1 MSGCAIRRWGVGTSC
16 SRPTDT
22 PAAREMNATL
32 KEMQAERARQDAM
45 LWGSPT
51 DHPMKP
57 QEKESKQ
64 PTEQRNQNASKM

>member
-32 KEMQAERARQDAM
+32 KAMQAERARQDAM

-51 DHPMKP
+51 QAEP
-57 QEKESKQ
+57 QQKESKP
-64 PTEQRNQNASKM
+64 PTEPRNQNA